1 MATSPLQS
9 SGMLSREQLLYLFN
23 SFSQL
28 TSQPDVKKRIADA
41 VNDKQEAVA
50 ATTTIQESIFLEMG
64 VDPSFGISCLGKV
77 NVVYENDQD
86 LMIRFYKFVAKDNT
100 NGDYEIKLVDNSIA
114 LDNKL
119 NWLRVRD
126 SVLLI
131 SCKHKFRT
139 YEEMACDEAE
149 LGPDE
154 FAEKMHYQQQLQ
166 EQQLEMLKHMR
177 KFHMDDQSAILEKL
191 HQQMENANF
200 EGEASVL
207 SPEQIQETV
216 RRRVSPLFQPR

>member
-28 TSQPDVKKRIADA
+28 TSQPD
-41 VNDKQEAVA
+41 
-50 ATTTIQESIFLEMG
+50 
-64 VDPSFGISCLGKV
+64 PSFGISCLGKV

-86 LMIRFYKFVAKDNT
+86 LMIRFYKFVAN
-100 NGDYEIKLVDNSIA
+100 
-114 LDNKL
+114 
-119 NWLRVRD
+119 
-126 SVLLI
+126 
-131 SCKHKFRT
+131 
-139 YEEMACDEAE
+139 EEMACDEAE

-154 FAEKMHYQQQLQ
+154 FAGKMHYQQKLQ

-177 KFHMDDQSAILEKL
+177 KFHLDDQSAILEKL

-200 EGEASVL
+200 EVEASVL
-207 SPEQIQETV
+207 SPEQVQETV